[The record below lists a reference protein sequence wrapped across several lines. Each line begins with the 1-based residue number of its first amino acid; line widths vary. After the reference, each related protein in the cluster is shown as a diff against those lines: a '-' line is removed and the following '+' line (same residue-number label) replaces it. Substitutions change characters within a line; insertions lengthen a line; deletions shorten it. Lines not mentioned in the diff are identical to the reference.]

1 MNNSAIPQSKEKH
14 RVIIVGGGAGGL
26 ELATRLGNSLG
37 KKNIADVTLVDKNA
51 THLWKPLLHEVAAGS
66 MDIHAHQLDYLAQAR
81 WHHFNFRLG
90 ALQALDRTNRQIR
103 ISALIEDDGEEIL
116 PVRTLHYDTLVICIG
131 STVNDF
137 GIPGVAQHALA
148 LDTAEQAEK
157 FHRKLVAAC
166 VRVNAQKTLDAEV
179 NVVIIGAGATG
190 VELSAELRNTTD
202 VLASYGLNNLNPA
215 ENVKLTIIEAAARVL
230 PPLPERVAESAHELL
245 LQKNIGVLVNE
256 KVTEVTSS
264 SVHTASGKNIHADL
278 IVWAAGI
285 KAPDILATLDGLET
299 NRINQ
304 LIVQQTLATTL
315 DANIFSFGDCA
326 SCPWP
331 EKSTPDRPATIPPRA
346 QSAHQQASHLVKSI
360 KSRINGSA
368 LTDFHY
374 QDFGSLVSFGDYKAV
389 GSLMG
394 KLIGGSMFIEGLLA
408 RIMYVSL
415 YKLHLIALH
424 GYFNVVLDTAARFLK
439 RRTEQRVKLD

>member
-1 MNNSAIPQSKEKH
+1 MTEIIKKH

-37 KKNIADVTLVDKNA
+37 KKNIADITLVDKNP

-81 WHHFNFRLG
+81 WRHFNFRLG
-90 ALQALDRTNRQIR
+90 ALQALDRAAKKIT
-103 ISALIEDDGEEIL
+103 ISGLVDDDGEVIL
-116 PVRTLHYDTLVICIG
+116 PSRTLQYDTLVICVG

-137 GIPGVAQHALA
+137 GIPGVVQHALA
-148 LDTAEQAEK
+148 LDTSEQAEK

-166 VRVNAQKTLDAEV
+166 VRANAHQATDADV

-202 VLASYGLNNLNPA
+202 VLASYGLTSLNPA
-215 ENVKLTIIEAAARVL
+215 ENVKLTIIEAASRVL

-245 LQKNIGVLVNE
+245 LKKNIGVLVNE
-256 KVTEVTSS
+256 KVTEVTANN
-264 SVHTASGKNIHADL
+264 VLTASGKNIHADL

-304 LIVQQTLATTL
+304 LVVHATLATTR
-315 DANIFSFGDCA
+315 DENIFAFGDCA
-326 SCPWP
+326 ACPWP
-331 EKSTPDRPATIPPRA
+331 EKSTPDKPATIPPRA

-360 KSRINGSA
+360 RARINGGT
-368 LTDFHY
+368 LTNFHY

-394 KLIGGSMFIEGLLA
+394 KLIGGSLFIEGLLA

-424 GYFNVVLDTAARFLK
+424 GYFNVLLDTAARFLK
-439 RRTEQRVKLD
+439 RRTEPRVKLH

>member
-1 MNNSAIPQSKEKH
+1 MTQKSEKH

-26 ELATRLGNSLG
+26 ELATRLGNKLG
-37 KKNIADVTLVDKNA
+37 KKNLADITLVDKNA

-81 WHHFNFRLG
+81 WRHFNFRLG
-90 ALQALDRTNRQIR
+90 ALQNLDRTKKQIT
-103 ISALIEDDGEEIL
+103 IAGLIDDEGEEIL
-116 PVRTLHYDTLVICIG
+116 PTRTLAYDTLVICVG

-137 GIPGVAQHALA
+137 AIPGVVEHALA

-166 VRVNAQKTLDAEV
+166 VRANSQARQGGAANV

-202 VLASYGLNNLNPA
+202 VLASYGLDNLNPA
-215 ENVKLTIIEAAARVL
+215 ENVKLTIIEAASRVL

-256 KVTEVTSS
+256 KVTSVEANC
-264 SVHTASGKNIHADL
+264 VHTASGKNIPADL

-285 KAPDILATLDGLET
+285 KAPDLLAHLDGLET

-304 LIVQQTLATTL
+304 LVVHATLATTR
-315 DANIFSFGDCA
+315 DENIFSFGDCA
-326 SCPWP
+326 ACPWP
-331 EKSTPDRPATIPPRA
+331 EKSAPDKPVTIPPRA

-360 KSRINGSA
+360 KARINGGT
-368 LTDFHY
+368 LTNFRY

-394 KLIGGSMFIEGLLA
+394 KLIGGSLFIEGLLA

-439 RRTEQRVKLD
+439 RRTEPRVKLH